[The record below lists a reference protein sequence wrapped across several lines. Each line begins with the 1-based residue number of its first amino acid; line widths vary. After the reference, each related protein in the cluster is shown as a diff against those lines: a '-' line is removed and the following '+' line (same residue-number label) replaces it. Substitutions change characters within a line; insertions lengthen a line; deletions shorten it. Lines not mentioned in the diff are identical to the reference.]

1 MANNQLKEEIILST
15 QHFDKKIDD
24 VIKRMNKLQSQG
36 GKVGSGFNDSMSK
49 MITKAIG
56 FDGSLKSVVGVVGK
70 FSGALGLAMGAGE
83 AFNKTIHSS
92 QTLTDE
98 YGRIQQSVTTVVDD
112 FFQSLANGDFSPF
125 LNGIDNIV
133 TKAQEAFNA
142 MDDLFNM
149 SQSFSVQN
157 ARLNNQFQKN
167 LNEIRRLKGSKNAND
182 QKKVESLTADN
193 KRIIEQ
199 QTKGGL
205 KLYNQTISAL
215 QYEIA
220 AGTGMNNKITEGA
233 IYRIV
238 ENDINNL
245 KDGRKKYAKEYN
257 EYLKKAKEIQN
268 KYSGKKVGGGLIA
281 KVATSLNPNANLG
294 ADYQR
299 EMNKLQNKY
308 GESIAANYLLQKK
321 SDEELQEFNNK
332 LKQGIAYQG
341 TAISN
346 QSKMLRYTK
355 ETNEASG
362 GKKGGGANKGGNN
375 KKGID
380 YAINSV
386 GYLENKI
393 SELTQEIKLQ
403 VDSDSIRDLQKEI
416 VKYKYLLSE
425 LMQPTKKLDLNKVN
439 LKPNFASALNIQNE
453 LQAFL
458 NRKPLEIKV
467 DTNAK
472 ASLGDIAGL
481 IDDISYSFTSLGDSL
496 EMPALN
502 VAGIIAQAVAS
513 VISGYAQASAQS
525 AKLGPWAW
533 VGFSLAGL
541 AQVANIVSQIHSLS
555 GYANGGVIGGSSYG
569 GDRLLARVNSGE
581 AIVTQ
586 NQQKHL
592 FELLNNGNTNN
603 GVTNGNV
610 HFVIRGSE
618 LHGVLANYNNRNNK
632 LR

>member
-182 QKKVESLTADN
+182 QNKVKSLTADN
-193 KRIIEQ
+193 QRIIEQ

-268 KYSGKKVGGGLIA
+268 KYSSKKVGGGLIA

-362 GKKGGGANKGGNN
+362 GKKGGSTNKGGNN

-425 LMQPTKKLDLNKVN
+425 LVQPTKKLDLNKVD
-439 LKPNFASALNIQNE
+439 LKPNFASALNVQNE

-502 VAGIIAQAVAS
+502 VAGIIAQAIAS

-541 AQVANIVSQIHSLS
+541 AQVANIISQIHSLS